1 MGPKVKVCGP
11 RSCIP
16 FWIFKPRFALLTI
29 SIQMVQCTDDQN
41 KQTKNGGIK
50 TFNRHLDGY
59 KKLNVLKLSFANSF
73 LEGKTKGTDVIPI
86 SKVDSGIC
94 TGK

>member
-1 MGPKVKVCGP
+1 MDQDHVYLFGFSSPDLHC
-11 RSCIP
+11 SLYP
-16 FWIFKPRFALLTI
+16 FRCL
-29 SIQMVQCTDDQN
+29 VQCTDDRN
-41 KQTKNGGIK
+41 ERTKKGGIK
-50 TFNRHLDGY
+50 TFNGHLDGY